1 VTEPNRT
8 EPNRTEPNRT
18 EPNHREKIRE
28 PTTEAAKSR
37 ARAFRLRRKERPT
50 ASERGWLAAYEDALP
65 SGDDDDDPGDDDD
78 DQGGDDDE
86 PDDDDAPAEAP
97 RAAARPPRAAPR
109 ARAAPSDDENMA
121 GIIDAARRSMDA
133 SLAWMQ
139 RACAQFE
146 RSAQLSTARAAQSER
161 QLVSALAS
169 MAAREADRAERELL
183 APERDDD
190 DDEPEA
196 AAPDAGAALDAQL
209 MGSLMQRLVAPK
221 TPPKAPA

>member
-1 VTEPNRT
+1 V
-8 EPNRTEPNRT
+8 
-18 EPNHREKIRE
+18 
-28 PTTEAAKSR
+28 AAV
-37 ARAFRLRRKERPT
+37 L
-50 ASERGWLAAYEDALP
+50 
-65 SGDDDDDPGDDDD
+65 
-78 DQGGDDDE
+78 
-86 PDDDDAPAEAP
+86 
-97 RAAARPPRAAPR
+97 
-109 ARAAPSDDENMA
+109 
-121 GIIDAARRSMDA
+121 DAARRSMDA

-146 RSAQLSTARAAQSER
+146 RSAQLSTQRAAQSER

-196 AAPDAGAALDAQL
+196 EATDAGEALDAQL
-209 MGSLMQRLVAPK
+209 MGSLMQRMVASK